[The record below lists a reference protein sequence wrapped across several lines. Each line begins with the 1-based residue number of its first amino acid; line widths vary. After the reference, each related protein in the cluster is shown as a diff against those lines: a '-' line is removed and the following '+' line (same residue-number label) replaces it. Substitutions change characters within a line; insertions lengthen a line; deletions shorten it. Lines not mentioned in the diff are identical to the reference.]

1 MSEVWRLL
9 VTEPADGATNM
20 AIDEALWRGRQA
32 GTSPPTLRFFGWA
45 PPTVSLGYGQA
56 LNTDIDISACRALGV
71 GLVRRP
77 TGGSAIYHDGPEREL
92 TYSVSAATEDL
103 QTASDLLE
111 TYRWIGNALLR
122 GLNTLGVGAELVP
135 VAAADGPLPAF
146 CFART
151 GRYEIEIGGRKVVGS
166 AQRRQGACFLQ
177 HGSILLGADV
187 RRLRAVFPTTPDPL
201 ERMTTRDRPRP
212 PSALVRGG
220 RAACRRLRA
229 RAWSH
234 LQAGRPHPRGARAG
248 GGTGSYPVH
257 VRCLAG
263 RGDVTREYPSC
274 PRVGVGAIVL
284 HEGRV
289 LLVQRGRPPAFGK
302 WSLPG
307 GLVDLGETTSAA
319 VRREVVEECGIEV
332 RLAGVA
338 GVVDRI
344 TRDETGRVRYHYV
357 LIDYLA
363 YADSDTVTA
372 GSDAADVKWVP
383 AEHVHTLDVTEGLV
397 DMIERALALARE
409 EES

>member
-1 MSEVWRLL
+1 M
-9 VTEPADGATNM
+9 
-20 AIDEALWRGRQA
+20 
-32 GTSPPTLRFFGWA
+32 
-45 PPTVSLGYGQA
+45 
-56 LNTDIDISACRALGV
+56 
-71 GLVRRP
+71 
-77 TGGSAIYHDGPEREL
+77 
-92 TYSVSAATEDL
+92 
-103 QTASDLLE
+103 
-111 TYRWIGNALLR
+111 
-122 GLNTLGVGAELVP
+122 
-135 VAAADGPLPAF
+135 
-146 CFART
+146 
-151 GRYEIEIGGRKVVGS
+151 
-166 AQRRQGACFLQ
+166 
-177 HGSILLGADV
+177 
-187 RRLRAVFPTTPDPL
+187 
-201 ERMTTRDRPRP
+201 
-212 PSALVRGG
+212 
-220 RAACRRLRA
+220 
-229 RAWSH
+229 
-234 LQAGRPHPRGARAG
+234 
-248 GGTGSYPVH
+248 
-257 VRCLAG
+257 
-263 RGDVTREYPSC
+263 TREYPSC
-274 PRVGVGAIVL
+274 PRVGVGAVVL

-319 VRREVVEECGIEV
+319 VRREVAEECGIEV